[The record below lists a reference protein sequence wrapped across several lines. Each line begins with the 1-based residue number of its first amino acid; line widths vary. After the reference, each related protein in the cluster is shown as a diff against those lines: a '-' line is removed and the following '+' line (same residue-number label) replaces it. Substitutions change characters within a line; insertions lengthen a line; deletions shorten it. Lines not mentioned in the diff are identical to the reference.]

1 MTESRAPTLPPTDE
15 FYVGYL
21 TAPRALARFARR
33 TAEALAALVVAG
45 ALALSGAQ
53 SAPPASHGPAQS
65 PVDFSVIPYTSPA
78 ALCLL
83 ARDDRPSRWLLVVGE
98 RKFGVRAPSG
108 LDAAA
113 GMWSI
118 ARGVVIGRQDGDS
131 PACLEVSATPDA
143 IRPDRPIG
151 APGAAG
157 APKRPLGRLTLRGQ
171 IIDPKCHF
179 GAMKPGEGKVHRA
192 CAVRCISG
200 GIPPVLMVHQREARG
215 GAERRVYYILT
226 GLAGEPLNHAVL
238 DFVAEPVEVSG
249 EGASLVA
256 PDGSPVGDD
265 SLRVLRIDPATIR
278 RL

>member
-1 MTESRAPTLPPTDE
+1 MTEPRAPTPPPTDQ

-21 TAPRALARFARR
+21 PAPPLVAAFARR
-33 TAEALAALVVAG
+33 AAEAIAALVVTG

-53 SAPPASHGPAQS
+53 SAPPVEHRPAQS
-65 PVDFSVIPYTSPA
+65 PVDLSVIPYTSPA

-83 ARDDRPSRWLLVVGE
+83 ARDDRPARWLLVVGE
-98 RKFGVRAPSG
+98 RKFGASPHTG
-108 LDAAA
+108 LGAGA

-131 PACLEVSATPDA
+131 PACLEVAPTPDA
-143 IRPDRPIG
+143 IRPDRPMG
-151 APGAAG
+151 APGTGAA
-157 APKRPLGRLTLRGQ
+157 PERPVGRLTLRGQ

-200 GIPPVLMVHQREARG
+200 GIPPVLMVHERGTRG
-215 GAERRVYYILT
+215 GPDKRVYYILT
-226 GLAGEPLNHAVL
+226 GLEGEPVNHAVL
-238 DFVAEPVEVSG
+238 HFVAEPVEISG

-256 PDGSPVGDD
+256 PDGSIIGDD
-265 SLRVLRIDPATIR
+265 TLRVLRIDPATIR